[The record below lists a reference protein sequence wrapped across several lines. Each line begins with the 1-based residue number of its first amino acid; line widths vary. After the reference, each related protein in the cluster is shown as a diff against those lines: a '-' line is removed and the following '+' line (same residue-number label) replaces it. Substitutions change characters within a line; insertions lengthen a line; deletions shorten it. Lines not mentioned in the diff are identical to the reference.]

1 MQDNS
6 SERALTIGLVTSEY
20 VTEEKYHG
28 GLANYIHRIAM
39 ALHALGHKPHV
50 IVASTEEGTEMHG
63 DIPIHK
69 VPVRDS
75 NRWRYGGKLC
85 RKIDKR
91 TRYRYHMGV
100 NFLQQSYALN
110 VAVKRLHRTK
120 RFDVVQYAQ
129 LGGLGVFR
137 SKKIPS
143 VVRLSSLASLW
154 FAHGGFGE
162 LERGMHQQELLE
174 LISIKKADAV
184 FGPSAQI
191 AEYVSAK
198 AGRDI
203 SVIESPYI
211 SDVDQLDT
219 SVYDTLCSQKKYLLF
234 FGSIGHIKGVGTIA
248 SIIYPLLT
256 QYPDIYFVFVGK
268 RLHGQEGGDLME
280 QVWRNAAEHK
290 HRVIWHDSVRHPQ
303 LYPIIEHAHAVVL
316 PSRIDNFPNA
326 CIEAMAHKKVVIGT
340 KGNGFEQ
347 LINHGRSGLLCMP
360 NESQDLL
367 RTIQLALLLTDEER
381 RKIGTLAAQRIDELQ
396 PKIVGQQLVDLYNSI
411 R

>member
-1 MQDNS
+1 MHI
-6 SERALTIGLVTSEY
+6 ALATSEF
-20 VTEEKYHG
+20 VTEHSYTG
-28 GLANYIHRIAM
+28 GLANYTYRVALVLRNLGHAVTVITASGHNASSTLHGISVNQVKIKDENGWKMPRYLQEMNEASKYNYTMMLRIAWQS
-39 ALHALGHKPHV
+39 LRINTVINEIHAHTP
-50 IVASTEEGTEMHG
+50 
-63 DIPIHK
+63 
-69 VPVRDS
+69 
-75 NRWRYGGKLC
+75 
-85 RKIDKR
+85 
-91 TRYRYHMGV
+91 
-100 NFLQQSYALN
+100 
-110 VAVKRLHRTK
+110 
-120 RFDVVQYAQ
+120 FDVIQYSQ
-129 LGGLGVFR
+129 LEGLGFFR
-137 SKKIPS
+137 PKKIPCI
-143 VVRLSSLASLW
+143 VRLSSSTRLCHEFGGYGIQKKSL
-154 FAHGGFGE
+154 E
-162 LERGMHQQELLE
+162 QQEYLE
-174 LISIKKADAV
+174 DIAIKKADAV

-347 LINHGRSGLLCMP
+347 LIDHGKSGLLCSP
-360 NESQDLL
+360 NNPAELL
-367 RTIQLALLLTDEER
+367 STIEIALLLNDQER
-381 RKIGTLAAQRIDELQ
+381 HAMGQLAAKRIVDLAPEKIGAQLIQFYKNART
-396 PKIVGQQLVDLYNSI
+396 
-411 R
+411 